1 MSELRKLSQLRLLC
15 LLKFIILSW
24 RQIHRG
30 CQVVIYFAIHDLGV
44 CGLLTGDKLQK
55 VKSKVTKHPKR
66 RPRDVIIHKY
76 KSFMLS
82 SLSSVCTLLLS
93 STDTH
98 QYTHQYP
105 ISRWLQASCSKQ
117 CQDSNVPPSSAGL
130 HSLSFIQSRAW
141 AWLPSS
147 HTIVSWRG
155 PHCSKNTPLLTGWG
169 PKSCGRPWR
178 RTASLTRVKHAWLE
192 GLNFGHGRDWLVW
205 EPASMASHRLATPF
219 RIYTFNS

>member
-30 CQVVIYFAIHDLGV
+30 CQVVISFAIHDLGV

-76 KSFMLS
+76 KSFVLS
-82 SLSSVCTLLLS
+82 SLSSVAPCCWAAQTHTNTHTNIQYLADSRPVAPNSARTPMCLHPLLACTHSALSKVVPERGYLLH
-93 STDTH
+93 T
-98 QYTHQYP
+98 P
-105 ISRWLQASCSKQ
+105 SCHGAARTA
-117 CQDSNVPPSSAGL
+117 P
-130 HSLSFIQSRAW
+130 
-141 AWLPSS
+141 
-147 HTIVSWRG
+147 
-155 PHCSKNTPLLTGWG
+155 KNTPLLTGWG
-169 PKSCGRPWR
+169 PKTCGRPWR
-178 RTASLTRVKHAWLE
+178 RPASLTLVKHTWLE

-205 EPASMASHRLATPF
+205 VPA
-219 RIYTFNS
+219 